1 MSTKVILQQ
10 LAELKRNPIKGANL
24 QPLDNNINVL
34 YGNIA
39 GGEDTPF
46 KDIVFHFTLELPDDY
61 PNSAPKGFFDT
72 HLGYHG
78 GATYRDDKGRLVLCL
93 NIFGN
98 FGHVHT
104 EWKNQSSGWSPSYT
118 LSTILITLQG
128 LLLDFK
134 KDKSGNWVSDMLS
147 TNPGDV
153 AKTIKESKEFK
164 CKLTGHDGSD
174 RNKWFPLIMND
185 DDFVEQMSKLSLE
198 TKYDIYDD
206 FYLCF
211 VTKTS
216 YKKGAVLGYP
226 VNIENPKNGALS
238 SPCEYLSLEAFNTGT
253 RRSSTNKPFTNWLPL
268 VIQQSDWPKVKEMF
282 NKNVNLIAT
291 AINFTE
297 PFPGKVLKIFSSLM
311 NQLVVE
317 IMNNKNNL
325 TANDKFINGYFALY
339 RLMMCCAL
347 ENDAVV
353 KLADTHLKNFVVN
366 ENQRSKQS
374 VPNLGELLVYLTISQ
389 KFSWNDI
396 AQFFVN
402 ECDARNV
409 FWYAIGNHNNPAKC
423 PELKNPAMVN
433 GRAQKVFTA
442 TETSRN
448 LVMFQVKFAQVAN
461 GLTMEIMESNH
472 GLAPE
477 PIRLELKDVY
487 NKITGIKT
495 WNEYFAW
502 LGLPQISDE
511 QRSKQL
517 VAALE
522 TSRKAGYHK

>member
-24 QPLDNNINVL
+24 QPLDSNINVL

-39 GGEDTPF
+39 GSDDSPF
-46 KDIVFHFTLELPDDY
+46 KNIPFHFILELPDDY
-61 PNSAPKGFFDT
+61 PNSAPKGFFET
-72 HLGYHG
+72 HLAYHG

-134 KDKSGNWVSDMLS
+134 KDKSGNWFSDMLS
-147 TNPGDV
+147 TSQVDIQ
-153 AKTIKESKEFK
+153 KTIKEAKEFK
-164 CKLTGHDGSD
+164 CKVTGHDGSD
-174 RNKWFPLIMND
+174 KAKWFPPLMND
-185 DDFVEQMSKLSLE
+185 EDFVELMAKLSLE
-198 TKYDIYDD
+198 NKYDIYED

-216 YKKGAVLGYP
+216 HKKGAVLGYP

-238 SPCEYLSLEAFNTGT
+238 SPCEYLSLEAFNSGT
-253 RRSSTNKPFTNWLPL
+253 RRSSTNKPFTHWLPL
-268 VIQQSDWPKVKEMF
+268 VIEKSDWPKVKDMF
-282 NKNVNLIAT
+282 NKSVTEIAKVINV
-291 AINFTE
+291 TE

-339 RLMMCCAL
+339 RLMTFCAL
-347 ENDAVV
+347 ENDAIV
-353 KLADTHLKNFVVN
+353 KLADSHLKKFIVN
-366 ENQRSKQS
+366 ENQRTKAFF
-374 VPNLGELLVYLTISQ
+374 PNLGELLVYLTVTQ

-402 ECDARNV
+402 ECDARNF
-409 FWYAIGNHNNPAKC
+409 FWYAIGNYNNPAKC
-423 PELKNPAMVN
+423 PDLKQPNVVN

-448 LVMFQVKFAQVAN
+448 LVMFQVKFSQVARA
-461 GLTMEIMESNH
+461 LTMEIMESNH

-487 NKITGIKT
+487 TKITATKN

-502 LGLPQISDE
+502 LGMPQLPDDV
-511 QRSKQL
+511 RSKQL
-517 VAALE
+517 IVAME
-522 TSRKAGYHK
+522 TSKASGYHK